1 MRKFYT
7 AGAAAALA
15 FGMALPAFAQS
26 SMTHTTPT
34 TPPAATS
41 SGTAGSDTGATA
53 PNTAP
58 GRDTTPGTTAEGNGS
73 SMKGPTG
80 TLHKVHGQWR
90 SSSLVGATVYNS
102 SGEEVGTVENLLIRS
117 EGTVSGVVI
126 SVGGFLGVGSKY
138 VEVPFSNL
146 KFQPSTGNGA
156 TATGGSSNGTV
167 RRTDYSLVLPG
178 STKSTLS
185 KMPAFMYHR
194 NA

>member
-41 SGTAGSDTGATA
+41 SGTARDTGATA

-58 GRDTTPGTTAEGNGS
+58 GRDATPGTTAEGNGS

-90 SSSLVGATVYNS
+90 ASSLVGATVYNS

-117 EGTVSGVVI
+117 EGAVSGVVI

-146 KFQPSTGNGA
+146 KFEPSTGNGA
-156 TATGGSSNGTV
+156 AATGGSANGTAQ
-167 RRTDYSLVLPG
+167 RTDYSLVLPG
-178 STKSTLS
+178 STKASLT
-185 KMPAFMYHR
+185 KMPAFKYND